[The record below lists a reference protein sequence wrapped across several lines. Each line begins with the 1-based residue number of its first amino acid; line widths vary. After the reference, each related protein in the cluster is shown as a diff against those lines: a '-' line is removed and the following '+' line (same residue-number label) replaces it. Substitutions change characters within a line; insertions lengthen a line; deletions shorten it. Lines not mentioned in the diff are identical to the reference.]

1 VHSNS
6 IITQQKLF
14 LAKWLEQIRL
24 NSGLEQITERA
35 LKLMNPSYV
44 LCDYANVDI
53 LSINREIHKVFPSYR
68 KRTFEFIKTFLYE
81 SINFMNT

>member
-24 NSGLEQITERA
+24 NLGLEQITERA

-53 LSINREIHKVFPSYR
+53 LSINRHKVFPSYR
-68 KRTFEFIKTFLYE
+68 KRTFEFIKTFLYAE